1 MIRRHSHHVNIQCP
15 LPVQAKIYVIG
26 VVGEGQL
33 RFILGSCET
42 LSLRGP
48 PEALSASSLGFLGF
62 PRARGM
68 ASQSV
73 CCRDLFLTEHCSEAH
88 PHGVTAAVRELLCAW
103 ATEGRHLRAD
113 TAPHGGSCK
122 SPCFQKTELQRD
134 LNLGLSDSRAWVS
147 LPPRSP
153 LHLSEQHSEALWSG
167 CRPRPQICFFPEGRD
182 VSHPGTS

>member
-1 MIRRHSHHVNIQCP
+1 MIRRHSRHVNIQCP

-33 RFILGSCET
+33 RFIPGSCET

-48 PEALSASSLGFLGF
+48 PEALSASSLGFPGF

-73 CCRDLFLTEHCSEAH
+73 CCRDLFLTEHCSALKFILTVSQQPCVNSCVLGQLKEGIYVLIQ
-88 PHGVTAAVRELLCAW
+88 PHTVLQKPLLSEDRI
-103 ATEGRHLRAD
+103 TEGFEPGALR
-113 TAPHGGSCK
+113 
-122 SPCFQKTELQRD
+122 LQS
-134 LNLGLSDSRAWVS
+134 LGHM
-147 LPPRSP
+147 PPRSH

-182 VSHPGTS
+182 VSHPRTS